1 MHRDLIGARS
11 YELEILEFFGPVA
24 AHAQFLTGPIAM
36 NDVILDLSGIEKHYQ
51 NGDTVVRALDGV
63 SLKIHSGE
71 FVAIMG
77 QSGSGKSTLM
87 NIIGCLDRPTSGS
100 YRVLG
105 KEAANL
111 SADELAALRRET
123 FGFVFQ
129 RYNLL
134 ATATAGEN
142 VEIPSVYAGLPKQK
156 RSQRANRLLQ
166 RLGMADRTDHRP
178 AELSGGQQQR
188 VAIARALVNDPPV
201 ILADEPTGALDS
213 KSGDEVLVLL
223 KELHAEGRTIIL
235 ITHAETVA
243 QHASRIVRIQDGQI
257 LEDSGVVRKE
267 TSSPVDTEL
276 NLKSAVTLAASI
288 HEALVTAWRSLR
300 VNIFRTVL
308 TLLGIII
315 GVAAVVAMLAVG
327 EGSRQ
332 KVLDRISSFGTNL
345 MLIRPG
351 AAGIRN
357 AGDIV
362 TLIPEDAAAIRA
374 LPNIETALPERSG
387 RMTVRFGNRDYQT
400 SVQGTGEDF
409 PKARDWKVADG
420 QFFNA
425 DDMKQ
430 YAPVVVL
437 GRTVAKTLFPD
448 GGEVV
453 GNYVLLKNVPFL
465 VIGVMSEK
473 GASPNGSDQDDVIF
487 TPINTG
493 LVRLFGKSYLSSIT
507 IKVADAGDIVATQER
522 VENLL
527 RERHRT
533 EDFSVRNMASF
544 LQAAM
549 ETQDTFTLLLGTVAA
564 ISLLV
569 GGIGVMNI
577 MLVSVVERTREI
589 GIRMATGA
597 RMRDILL
604 QFNIEAAVVC
614 AAGGLLGI
622 LVGVAAGMILRYS
635 GMSVIFSLTPA
646 VLAFACASATGLIFG
661 YLPARKAARLDPVV
675 ALASE

>member
-1 MHRDLIGARS
+1 MNAT
-11 YELEILEFFGPVA
+11 ILE
-24 AHAQFLTGPIAM
+24 LTDIH
-36 NDVILDLSGIEKHYQ
+36 KHYQ
-51 NGDTVVRALDGV
+51 NGDTTVRALDGV
-63 SLKIHSGE
+63 SLSIKPGE

-100 YRVLG
+100 YRVLS
-105 KEAANL
+105 KEAAYL

-142 VEIPSVYAGLPKQK
+142 VEIPSVYAGLAKHK
-156 RSQRANRLLQ
+156 RTERALKLLD
-166 RLGMADRTDHRP
+166 RLGLGDRTDHRP

-213 KSGDEVLVLL
+213 HSGDEVLALL
-223 KELHAEGRTIIL
+223 KQLHAGGRTIIL
-235 ITHAETVA
+235 ITHAENVA
-243 QHASRIVRIQDGQI
+243 QHADRIVRIQDGRI
-257 LEDSGVVRKE
+257 LEDSGPAHERTAAAAE
-267 TSSPVDTEL
+267 DDRDLSEG
-276 NLKSAVTLAASI
+276 VTLAASMQ
-288 HEALVTAWRSLR
+288 EALVTAWRSLR
-300 VNIFRTVL
+300 VNLFRTVL

-357 AGDIV
+357 TGDIA
-362 TLIPEDAAAIRA
+362 TLVPDDAAAIKA
-374 LPNIETALPERSG
+374 LPNVEAALPERSG
-387 RMTVRFGNRDYQT
+387 RATVRLGNIDYQT

-409 PKARDWKVADG
+409 PTARDWPVAEG
-420 QFFNA
+420 QFFNS
-425 DDMKQ
+425 DDMKH
-430 YAPVVVL
+430 YAAVVVL
-437 GRTVAKTLFPD
+437 GRTVAKTIFPNGD
-448 GGEVV
+448 SPIGK
-453 GNYVLLKNVPFL
+453 YVLLKNVPFL
-465 VIGVMSEK
+465 VTGVMTEK
-473 GASPNGSDQDDVIF
+473 GASPNGTDQDDVIF
-487 TPINTG
+487 VPITTG
-493 LVRLFGKSYLSSIT
+493 LVRLFGKNYLSSIT
-507 IKVADAGDIVATQER
+507 IKVKDAADIDATQQS

-527 RERHRT
+527 RERHKT

-614 AAGGLLGI
+614 AAGGVLGI
-622 LVGVAAGMILRYS
+622 LIGIAAGMILRYS
-635 GMSVIFSLTPA
+635 GMAVIFSVTPA
-646 VLAFACASATGLIFG
+646 LLAFACASATGLIFG
-661 YLPARKAARLDPVV
+661 YLPARKAAQLDPVI

>member
-1 MHRDLIGARS
+1 MNGK
-11 YELEILEFFGPVA
+11 ILELKEI
-24 AHAQFLTGPIAM
+24 H
-36 NDVILDLSGIEKHYQ
+36 KHYQ
-51 NGDTVVRALDGV
+51 NGETTVRALDGV
-63 SLKIHSGE
+63 SLTIHRGE

-77 QSGSGKSTLM
+77 QSGSGKTTLM

-100 YRVLG
+100 YLVLG
-105 KEAANL
+105 KEAAHL
-111 SADELAALRRET
+111 SPDELAALRRET

-156 RSQRANRLLQ
+156 RSQRARGLLQ
-166 RLGMADRTDHRP
+166 RVGLGDRTDHRP

-213 KSGDEVLVLL
+213 KSGEEVLTWL
-223 KELHAEGRTIIL
+223 KQLHAEGRTIIL
-235 ITHAETVA
+235 ITHAENVA
-243 QHASRIVRIQDGQI
+243 RHASRIVRIQDGRI
-257 LEDSGVVRKE
+257 FEDSGFLDNGTAK
-267 TSSPVDTEL
+267 TTEDD
-276 NLKSAVTLAASI
+276 NRDRTDGVTLSASLQ
-288 HEALVTAWRSLR
+288 EALVTAWRSLQ
-300 VNIFRTVL
+300 VNLFRTIL

-332 KVLDRISSFGTNL
+332 KVLDRISAFGTNL

-351 AAGIRN
+351 GAGIRN
-357 AGDIV
+357 AGDII
-362 TLIPEDAAAIRA
+362 TLVPDDAAAIKA
-374 LPNIETALPERSG
+374 LPNVETALPERSG
-387 RMTVRFGNRDYQT
+387 RMTVRYGNIDYQT
-400 SVQGTGEDF
+400 TAQGTGEDF
-409 PKARDWKVADG
+409 PSARDWKVAEG

-425 DDMKQ
+425 DDMKA

-448 GGEVV
+448 GGSPV
-453 GNYVLLKNVPFL
+453 GKYVLLKNVPFL
-465 VIGVMSEK
+465 VIGVMTEK

-487 TPINTG
+487 VPINTG
-493 LVRLFGKSYLSSIT
+493 MIRLFGKNYLSSIT
-507 IKVADAGDIVATQER
+507 IKVIDASDIDATQAQ
-522 VENLL
+522 VETLL
-527 RERHRT
+527 KARHRT
-533 EDFSVRNMASF
+533 EDFSVRNMASI

-614 AAGGLLGI
+614 AAGGVLGI
-622 LVGVAAGMILRYS
+622 LVGIIAGLVLRYS
-635 GMSVIFSLTPA
+635 GMTVIFSLTPA

-661 YLPARKAARLDPVV
+661 YLPARKAARLDPVI

>member
-1 MHRDLIGARS
+1 MKTP
-11 YELEILEFFGPVA
+11 ILELNAV
-24 AHAQFLTGPIAM
+24 H
-36 NDVILDLSGIEKHYQ
+36 KHYT
-51 NGDTVVRALDGV
+51 NGDTTVRALDGV
-63 SLKIHSGE
+63 SLAIHRGE

-87 NIIGCLDRPTSGS
+87 NIIGCLDRLTSGS
-100 YRVLG
+100 YLVFG
-105 KEAANL
+105 KEAGHLA
-111 SADELAALRRET
+111 ADELAALRRET

-142 VEIPSVYAGLPKQK
+142 VEIPSVYAGLSKPK
-156 RSQRANRLLQ
+156 RVQRASRLLQ
-166 RLGMADRTDHRP
+166 RLGLGDRTDHRP

-213 KSGDEVLVLL
+213 KSGEEVLALL

-235 ITHAETVA
+235 ITHAENVA
-243 QHASRIVRIQDGQI
+243 RHASRIVRIQDGQI
-257 LEDSGVVRKE
+257 LEDSGVTEKLTSE
-267 TSSPVDTEL
+267 TIRDANS
-276 NLKSAVTLAASI
+276 NLSGVSLSASLQ
-288 HEALVTAWRSLR
+288 EALVTAWRSLH
-300 VNIFRTVL
+300 VNLFRTIL

-332 KVLDRISSFGTNL
+332 KVMDRISAFGTNL

-357 AGDIV
+357 TGDII
-362 TLIPEDAAAIRA
+362 TLVPEDAAAIKA
-374 LPNIETALPERSG
+374 LPNIEAALPERSS
-387 RMTVRFGNRDYQT
+387 RMTVRYGSIDYQT

-409 PKARDWKVADG
+409 PSARDWKVAEG
-420 QFFNA
+420 QFFHT
-425 DDMKQ
+425 DDLKA

-437 GRTVAKTLFPD
+437 GRTVARTLFPD
-448 GGEVV
+448 GRSPV
-453 GNYVLLKNVPFL
+453 GKYVLLRNVPFL
-465 VIGVMSEK
+465 VIGVMTEK

-487 TPINTG
+487 VPINTG

-507 IKVADAGDIVATQER
+507 VKVADTTDIDATQASIEA
-522 VENLL
+522 LL
-527 RERHRT
+527 KERHRT
-533 EDFSVRNMASF
+533 EDFSVRNMASI

-614 AAGGLLGI
+614 AAGGVLGI
-622 LVGVAAGMILRYS
+622 VVGVVAGMILRYT
-635 GMSVIFSLTPA
+635 GMTVIFSVTPA
-646 VLAFACASATGLIFG
+646 VLAFVCASATGLIFG

>member
-1 MHRDLIGARS
+1 MKAP
-11 YELEILEFFGPVA
+11 ILE
-24 AHAQFLTGPIAM
+24 
-36 NDVILDLSGIEKHYQ
+36 LSDIHKHYT
-51 NGDTVVRALDGV
+51 NGDTTVRALDGV
-63 SLKIHSGE
+63 SLTIHRGE

-100 YRVLG
+100 YQVLG
-105 KEAANL
+105 QEAAHL
-111 SADELAALRRET
+111 APDELAALRRET

-134 ATATAGEN
+134 ATATASEN
-142 VEIPSVYAGLPKQK
+142 VEIPSVYTGLSKQK
-156 RSQRANRLLQ
+156 RAQRAGGLLQ
-166 RLGMADRTDHRP
+166 RLGLGDRIDHRP

-213 KSGDEVLVLL
+213 KSGEEVLALL

-235 ITHAETVA
+235 ITHAENVA
-243 QHASRIVRIQDGQI
+243 RHASRIVSIQDGRI
-257 LEDSGVVRKE
+257 FEDSGV
-267 TSSPVDTEL
+267 TEKL
-276 NLKSAVTLAASI
+276 TNENIRGENRNVSGVSFAASLQ
-288 HEALVTAWRSLR
+288 EALVTAWRSLQ
-300 VNIFRTVL
+300 VNLFRTVL

-332 KVLDRISSFGTNL
+332 KVMDRISAFGTNL

-357 AGDIV
+357 TGDII
-362 TLIPEDAAAIRA
+362 TLVPEDAAAIKT
-374 LPNIETALPERSG
+374 LPNVENALPERSS
-387 RMTVRFGNRDYQT
+387 RMTVRYGNIDYQT

-409 PKARDWKVADG
+409 PSARDWKVAEG
-420 QFFNA
+420 QFFHA
-425 DDMKQ
+425 DDLKT
-430 YAPVVVL
+430 YAPLMVL
-437 GRTVAKTLFPD
+437 GRTVARTLFPD
-448 GGEVV
+448 GRSPV
-453 GNYVLLKNVPFL
+453 GKYVLLRNVPLL
-465 VIGVMSEK
+465 VIGVMTEK
-473 GASPNGSDQDDVIF
+473 GASPNGSDQDDVVF
-487 TPINTG
+487 VPINTG

-507 IKVADAGDIVATQER
+507 VKVADTTDIDATQASIEA
-522 VENLL
+522 LL
-527 RERHRT
+527 KARHRK
-533 EDFSVRNMASF
+533 EDFSVRNMASI
-544 LQAAM
+544 LQAAI
-549 ETQDTFTLLLGTVAA
+549 ETQDTFTILLGTVAA

-614 AAGGLLGI
+614 AAGGVLGI
-622 LVGVAAGMILRYS
+622 VVGVIAGMVLRYT
-635 GMSVIFSLTPA
+635 GMTVIFSVTPA
-646 VLAFACASATGLIFG
+646 VLAFVCASATGLIFG
-661 YLPARKAARLDPVV
+661 YLPARKAAQLDPVI

>member
-1 MHRDLIGARS
+1 MNAT
-11 YELEILEFFGPVA
+11 ILE
-24 AHAQFLTGPIAM
+24 LTDIQ
-36 NDVILDLSGIEKHYQ
+36 KHYT
-51 NGDTVVRALDGV
+51 NGDTTVRALDGV
-63 SLKIHSGE
+63 SLAIRRGE

-111 SADELAALRRET
+111 SPDELAALRRET

-142 VEIPSVYAGLPKQK
+142 VEIPSVYAGLAKHK
-156 RSQRANRLLQ
+156 RAERSTNLLQ
-166 RLGMADRTDHRP
+166 RLGLGDRTDHRP
-178 AELSGGQQQR
+178 NELSGGQQQR

-213 KSGDEVLVLL
+213 HSGDEVLALL
-223 KELHAEGRTIIL
+223 KQLHAEGRTIIL
-235 ITHAETVA
+235 ITHAENVA
-243 QHASRIVRIQDGQI
+243 QHAGRIVHIQDGRI
-257 LEDSGVVRKE
+257 LDDNGVIQETEAITEDDARDLSKGV
-267 TSSPVDTEL
+267 S
-276 NLKSAVTLAASI
+276 LAASMQ
-288 HEALVTAWRSLR
+288 EALVTAWRSLR
-300 VNIFRTVL
+300 VNIFRTML

-351 AAGIRN
+351 AAGIRST
-357 AGDIV
+357 GDIA
-362 TLIPEDAAAIRA
+362 TLVPDDAAAIKA
-374 LPNIETALPERSG
+374 LPNIAAALPERTG
-387 RMTVRFGNRDYQT
+387 RATVRFGNIDYQT

-409 PKARDWKVADG
+409 PSARDWPVAEG
-420 QFFNA
+420 QFFNT
-425 DDMKQ
+425 DDMKH
-430 YAPVVVL
+430 YSAVVVL
-437 GRTVAKTLFPD
+437 GRTVAKTLFSD
-448 GGEVV
+448 GASPIGK
-453 GNYVLLKNVPFL
+453 YVLLRNVPFL
-465 VIGVMSEK
+465 VTGVMTEK

-487 TPINTG
+487 VPITTG
-493 LVRLFGKSYLSSIT
+493 LVRLFGKNYLSSIT
-507 IKVADAGDIVATQER
+507 IKVSDAADIEATQTN
-522 VENLL
+522 VETLL
-527 RERHRT
+527 RERHKT

-614 AAGGLLGI
+614 AAGGVLGI
-622 LVGVAAGMILRYS
+622 LVGILAGFVLRYS
-635 GMSVIFSLTPA
+635 GMTVIFSLTPA
-646 VLAFACASATGLIFG
+646 VLAFTCASATGLIFG
-661 YLPARKAARLDPVV
+661 YLPARKAAQLDPVI

>member
-1 MHRDLIGARS
+1 MTTNEI
-11 YELEILEFFGPVA
+11 ILE
-24 AHAQFLTGPIAM
+24 LR
-36 NDVILDLSGIEKHYQ
+36 DVHKDYAT
-51 NGDTVVRALDGV
+51 GDTVVRALDGV
-63 SLKIHSGE
+63 SLTIRRGE

-77 QSGSGKSTLM
+77 QSGSGKSTMM

-100 YRVLG
+100 YTVLG
-105 KEAANL
+105 EEASNF
-111 SADELAALRRET
+111 SPDELAALRRET

-142 VEIPSVYAGLPKQK
+142 VEIPSVYAGLPKHK
-156 RSQRANRLLQ
+156 RSAHARGLLE
-166 RLGMADRTDHRP
+166 RLGLGDRTDHRP

-213 KSGDEVLVLL
+213 KSGEEVLALL
-223 KELHAEGRTIIL
+223 KKLHAEGRTIIL
-235 ITHAETVA
+235 ITHAENVA
-243 QHASRIVRIQDGQI
+243 RHASRIVQIQDGKI
-257 LEDSGVVRKE
+257 LS
-267 TSSPVDTEL
+267 DTGAPDAAAA
-276 NLKSAVTLAASI
+276 SLAAERRDYSGGAPLFASLN
-288 HEALVTAWRSLR
+288 EALVTAWRSLQ
-300 VNIFRTVL
+300 VNLFRTVL

-345 MLIRPG
+345 ILIRPG
-351 AAGIRN
+351 AAGIRT

-362 TLIPEDAAAIRA
+362 TLVPEDAAAIKRI
-374 LPNIETALPERSG
+374 PNVETALPERSG
-387 RMTVRFGNRDYQT
+387 RITARYGNIDYQST
-400 SVQGTGEDF
+400 VQGTGEDF
-409 PKARDWKVADG
+409 PSARDWPVAEG
-420 QFFNA
+420 QFFNT
-425 DDMKQ
+425 DDLKQ

-437 GRTVAKTLFPD
+437 GKTVAKTLFPD
-448 GGEVV
+448 GRSPV
-453 GNYVLLKNVPFL
+453 GKYVLVKNVPFL
-465 VIGVMSEK
+465 VIGVMTEK
-473 GASPNGSDQDDVIF
+473 GAAPNGNDQDDVLF
-487 TPINTG
+487 TPITTG
-493 LVRLFGKSYLSSIT
+493 LVRLFGKSYLGSIT
-507 IKVADAGDIVATQER
+507 IKVEDAGEIDATQDQ
-522 VENLL
+522 VETLL
-527 RERHRT
+527 KSRHRT
-533 EDFSVRNMASF
+533 EDFSVRNMASI

-549 ETQDTFTLLLGTVAA
+549 ETQNTFTLLLGTVAA

-614 AAGGLLGI
+614 AAGGVLGILLGI
-622 LVGVAAGMILRYS
+622 GAGFALRYS
-635 GMSVIFSLTPA
+635 GMTVIFSPTPA
-646 VLAFACASATGLIFG
+646 LLAFACASATGLIFG

>member
-1 MHRDLIGARS
+1 
-11 YELEILEFFGPVA
+11 
-24 AHAQFLTGPIAM
+24 M
-36 NDVILDLSGIEKHYQ
+36 NDVILDLTAIEKHYQ

-111 SADELAALRRET
+111 SPDELAALRRET

-156 RSQRANRLLQ
+156 RSIRAKGLLQ
-166 RLGMADRTDHRP
+166 RLGLGDRTDHRP

-213 KSGDEVLVLL
+213 KSGDEVLSLL
-223 KELHAEGRTIIL
+223 KDLHAEGRTIIL
-235 ITHAETVA
+235 ITHAENVA
-243 QHASRIVRIQDGQI
+243 QHASRIVRIQDGRI
-257 LEDSGVVRKE
+257 LDDSGVVKK
-267 TSSPVDTEL
+267 TSSMPVDAEP
-276 NLKSAVTLAASI
+276 NLKSAVTLAASMQ
-288 HEALVTAWRSLR
+288 EALVTAWRSLR
-300 VNIFRTVL
+300 VNLFRTVL

-362 TLIPEDAAAIRA
+362 TLIPEDAAAIKA

-409 PKARDWKVADG
+409 PQARDWKVAEG

-425 DDMKQ
+425 DDRKQ

-437 GRTVAKTLFPD
+437 GRTVAQTLFPD
-448 GGEVV
+448 GGEAV

-465 VIGVMSEK
+465 VIGVMTEK

-487 TPINTG
+487 TPISTG

-507 IKVADAGDIVATQER
+507 VKVSDTADIAATQER

-544 LQAAM
+544 LQAAI

-614 AAGGLLGI
+614 AAGGLFGI

-635 GMSVIFSLTPA
+635 GMSVIFSITPA
-646 VLAFACASATGLIFG
+646 LLAFACASATGLIFG

>member
-1 MHRDLIGARS
+1 MNAT
-11 YELEILEFFGPVA
+11 ILE
-24 AHAQFLTGPIAM
+24 LTDIQ
-36 NDVILDLSGIEKHYQ
+36 KHYK
-51 NGDTVVRALDGV
+51 NGDTTVRALDGIT
-63 SLKIHSGE
+63 LKIERGE

-105 KEAANL
+105 REAANL
-111 SADELAALRRET
+111 SPDELAALRRET

-129 RYNLL
+129 KYNLL

-142 VEIPSVYAGLPKQK
+142 VEIPSVYAGLAKHK
-156 RSQRANRLLQ
+156 RAERAVSLLE
-166 RLGMADRTDHRP
+166 RLGLGDRTDHRP
-178 AELSGGQQQR
+178 SELSGGQQQR

-213 KSGDEVLVLL
+213 RSGDEVLALL
-223 KELHAEGRTIIL
+223 KQLHAEGRTIIL
-235 ITHAETVA
+235 ITHAENVA
-243 QHASRIVRIQDGQI
+243 QNASRIVRIQDGRI
-257 LEDSGVVRKE
+257 LEDTGTVRDETGAAFDEDRALANGVG
-267 TSSPVDTEL
+267 
-276 NLKSAVTLAASI
+276 LAASVQ
-288 HEALVTAWRSLR
+288 EALVTAWRSLR

-332 KVLDRISSFGTNL
+332 KVMDRISSFGTNL

-357 AGDIV
+357 AGDIA
-362 TLIPEDAAAIRA
+362 TLVPDDAAAIKT
-374 LPNIETALPERSG
+374 LPNIEAALPERSS
-387 RMTVRFGNRDYQT
+387 RATVRFGSIDYQT

-409 PKARDWKVADG
+409 PKARDWPVAEG

-425 DDMKQ
+425 DDMKH
-430 YAPVVVL
+430 YAAVVVL
-437 GRTVAKTLFPD
+437 GKTVSKTLFPNGD
-448 GGEVV
+448 SPV
-453 GNYVLLKNVPFL
+453 GKYVLLRNVPFH
-465 VIGVMSEK
+465 VIGVMTEK

-487 TPINTG
+487 VPINTG
-493 LVRLFGKSYLSSIT
+493 LVRLFGRNYLSSIT
-507 IKVADAGDIVATQER
+507 IKVKDAADIEATQQS
-522 VENLL
+522 VEALL
-527 RERHRT
+527 RSRHKT
-533 EDFSVRNMASF
+533 EDFSVRNMASY

-614 AAGGLLGI
+614 AAGGMLGI
-622 LVGVAAGMILRYS
+622 LVGVGAGLVLRYT
-635 GMSVIFSLTPA
+635 GMSVIFSVTPA
-646 VLAFACASATGLIFG
+646 VLAFVCASATGLIFG
-661 YLPARKAARLDPVV
+661 YLPARKAAQLDPVI

>member
-1 MHRDLIGARS
+1 MNAA
-11 YELEILEFFGPVA
+11 ILE
-24 AHAQFLTGPIAM
+24 LTDIQ
-36 NDVILDLSGIEKHYQ
+36 KHYK
-51 NGDTVVRALDGV
+51 NGDTTVRALDGV
-63 SLKIHSGE
+63 TLAIKRGE

-105 KEAANL
+105 KEAGNL
-111 SADELAALRRET
+111 SPDELAALRRET

-129 RYNLL
+129 KYNLL

-142 VEIPSVYAGLPKQK
+142 VEIPSVYAGLAK
-156 RSQRANRLLQ
+156 RKRAARAASLLG
-166 RLGMADRTDHRP
+166 RLGLGDRTDHRP
-178 AELSGGQQQR
+178 SELSGGQQQR

-213 KSGDEVLVLL
+213 RSGDEVLALL
-223 KELHAEGRTIIL
+223 KQLHAEGRTIIL
-235 ITHAETVA
+235 ITHAENVA
-243 QHASRIVRIQDGQI
+243 QHASRIVRIQDGRI
-257 LEDSGVVRKE
+257 LEDTGVDRHE
-267 TSSPVDTEL
+267 TGGSMAHENYDLSRGVGLT
-276 NLKSAVTLAASI
+276 AGVQ
-288 HEALVTAWRSLR
+288 EALVTAWRSLR

-315 GVAAVVAMLAVG
+315 GVGAVVAMLAVG

-332 KVLDRISSFGTNL
+332 KVLDRITSFGTNL

-351 AAGIRN
+351 AAGIRS
-357 AGDIV
+357 AGDIA
-362 TLIPEDAAAIRA
+362 TLVPEDAAAIKA
-374 LPNIETALPERSG
+374 LPNIEAALPERNG
-387 RMTVRFGNRDYQT
+387 RMTVRFGSVDYQT

-409 PKARDWKVADG
+409 PRARDWPVAEG

-425 DDMKQ
+425 DDMKH
-430 YAPVVVL
+430 YAAIVVL
-437 GRTVAKTLFPD
+437 GKTVAQTLFPD
-448 GGEVV
+448 GDNPV
-453 GNYVLLKNVPFL
+453 GKYILMRNVPFL
-465 VIGVMSEK
+465 VVGVMTEK

-487 TPINTG
+487 VPINTG
-493 LVRLFGKSYLSSIT
+493 LVRLFGKNYLSSIT
-507 IKVADAGDIVATQER
+507 IKVKDAADIEATQQS
-522 VENLL
+522 VEALL
-527 RERHRT
+527 RARHKT
-533 EDFSVRNMASF
+533 EDFRVRNMASF

-614 AAGGLLGI
+614 AAGGILGI
-622 LVGVAAGMILRYS
+622 LAGVGAGLALRYT
-635 GMSVIFSLTPA
+635 GMSVIFSVTPA
-646 VLAFACASATGLIFG
+646 VLAFVCASATGLIFG
-661 YLPARKAARLDPVV
+661 YLPARKAAQLDPVI

>member
-1 MHRDLIGARS
+1 MN
-11 YELEILEFFGPVA
+11 EKILE
-24 AHAQFLTGPIAM
+24 LTDIH
-36 NDVILDLSGIEKHYQ
+36 KHYQ
-51 NGDTVVRALDGV
+51 NGDTTVRALDGV
-63 SLKIHSGE
+63 SLTVHRGE

-105 KEAANL
+105 KEASQL
-111 SADELAALRRET
+111 SPDQLAALRRET

-142 VEIPSVYAGLPKQK
+142 VEIPSVYAGLPKHK
-156 RSQRANRLLQ
+156 RAQRAGGLLQ
-166 RLGMADRTDHRP
+166 RLGLGDRTDHRP

-188 VAIARALVNDPPV
+188 VAVARALVNDPPV

-213 KSGDEVLVLL
+213 KSGEEVLALL
-223 KELHAEGRTIIL
+223 KQLHAEGRTIIL
-235 ITHAETVA
+235 ITHAENVA
-243 QHASRIVRIQDGQI
+243 RHASRIVQIQDGRI
-257 LEDSGVVRKE
+257 TEDSGVPDQGTV
-267 TSSPVDTEL
+267 TSEYENRDYTSGV
-276 NLKSAVTLAASI
+276 SFAVSLQ
-288 HEALVTAWRSLR
+288 EALVTAWRSLR
-300 VNIFRTVL
+300 VNLFRTVL

-332 KVLDRISSFGTNL
+332 KVMDRISAFGTNL
-345 MLIRPG
+345 MLVRPG
-351 AAGIRN
+351 GAGIRN
-357 AGDIV
+357 AGDIA
-362 TLIPEDAAAIRA
+362 TLVPEDAAAIKA
-374 LPNIETALPERSG
+374 LSNIETALPERSG
-387 RMTVRFGNRDYQT
+387 RMTVRYGNMDYQT

-409 PKARDWKVADG
+409 PSARDWKVAEG

-425 DDMKQ
+425 DDMKL

-437 GRTVAKTLFPD
+437 GRTVAQTLFPD
-448 GGEVV
+448 GGSPV
-453 GNYVLLKNVPFL
+453 GKYVLLRNVPFL
-465 VIGVMSEK
+465 VIGVMTEK

-487 TPINTG
+487 VPINTG
-493 LVRLFGKSYLSSIT
+493 LIRLFGKTYLSSIT
-507 IKVADAGDIVATQER
+507 IKVADASDIVATQER
-522 VENLL
+522 VETLL
-527 RERHRT
+527 KTRHRA
-533 EDFSVRNMASF
+533 EDFSVRNMASI

-614 AAGGLLGI
+614 AAGGVLGI
-622 LVGVAAGMILRYS
+622 VVGVISGLVLRYS
-635 GMSVIFSLTPA
+635 GMTVIFSVTPA
-646 VLAFACASATGLIFG
+646 VLAFVCASATGLIFG
-661 YLPARKAARLDPVV
+661 YLPARKAAQLDPVV

>member
-1 MHRDLIGARS
+1 MNAT
-11 YELEILEFFGPVA
+11 ILE
-24 AHAQFLTGPIAM
+24 LTDIR
-36 NDVILDLSGIEKHYQ
+36 KHYT
-51 NGDTVVRALDGV
+51 NGDTTVRALDGV
-63 SLKIHSGE
+63 SLRVKRGE

-100 YRVLG
+100 YKVLG
-105 KEAANL
+105 REAANL
-111 SADELAALRRET
+111 SPDELASLRRET
-123 FGFVFQ
+123 FGFIFQ

-134 ATATAGEN
+134 ATATAEEN
-142 VEIPSVYAGLPKQK
+142 VAIPSVYAGLPKHT
-156 RSQRANRLLQ
+156 RTIHANELLQ
-166 RLGMADRTDHRP
+166 QFGLGDRTDHRP
-178 AELSGGQQQR
+178 SELSGGQQQR

-213 KSGDEVLVLL
+213 KSGDEVLALL
-223 KELHAEGRTIIL
+223 KKLHAEGRTIIL
-235 ITHAETVA
+235 ITHAENVA
-243 QHASRIVRIQDGQI
+243 QHAGRIVRIQDGRI
-257 LEDSGVVRKE
+257 IEDTGMVNDDE
-267 TSSPVDTEL
+267 PVE
-276 NLKSAVTLAASI
+276 NLAADSRSFESAVSLMASME
-288 HEALVTAWRSLR
+288 EALVTAWRSLR
-300 VNIFRTVL
+300 VNIFRTIL

-315 GVAAVVAMLAVG
+315 GVSAVVAMLAVG

-357 AGDIV
+357 TGDIA
-362 TLIPEDAAAIRA
+362 TLVPDDAAALKG
-374 LPNIETALPERSG
+374 LPNIAAALAERSG
-387 RMTVRFGNRDYQT
+387 RATVRLGNIDYQT

-409 PKARDWKVADG
+409 PSARDWPVAEG
-420 QFFNA
+420 QFFNT
-425 DDMKQ
+425 DDMKH
-430 YAPVVVL
+430 YAAVVVL
-437 GRTVAKTLFPD
+437 GRTVTKTLFPD
-448 GGEVV
+448 GTNPV
-453 GNYVLLKNVPFL
+453 GKYVLLKNVPFL
-465 VIGVMSEK
+465 VIGVMTEK

-487 TPINTG
+487 VPITTG
-493 LVRLFGKSYLSSIT
+493 LVRLFGKNYLSSIT
-507 IKVADAGDIVATQER
+507 LKVTDAADIEPTQTN
-522 VENLL
+522 VETLL
-527 RERHRT
+527 KERHKT

-614 AAGGLLGI
+614 AAGGILGI
-622 LVGVAAGMILRYS
+622 LIGIAAGLVLRYS
-635 GMSVIFSLTPA
+635 GMAVIFSVAPA

-661 YLPARKAARLDPVV
+661 YLPARKAAQLDPVI

>member
-1 MHRDLIGARS
+1 ML
-11 YELEILEFFGPVA
+11 
-24 AHAQFLTGPIAM
+24 
-36 NDVILDLSGIEKHYQ
+36 LDLQDIHKHYV
-51 NGDTVVRALDGV
+51 NGDTTVRALDGV
-63 SLKIHSGE
+63 SLQIKRGE

-105 KEAANL
+105 KEAAYL

-123 FGFVFQ
+123 FGFIFQ

-134 ATATAGEN
+134 ATASASEN
-142 VEIPSVYAGLPKQK
+142 VEIPSVYAGLAKHE
-156 RSQRANRLLQ
+156 RAVRAATLLG
-166 RLGMADRTDHRP
+166 RLGLSERTDHKP

-188 VAIARALVNDPPV
+188 VAIARALMNDPPV

-213 KSGDEVLVLL
+213 RSGEEVLELL
-223 KELHAEGRTIIL
+223 TRLHAEGRTIIL
-235 ITHAETVA
+235 ITHAENVA
-243 QHASRIVRIQDGQI
+243 QCASRIVRIQDGRI
-257 LEDSGVVRKE
+257 VEDTGASTKTAAVENRAFEPSRGVSV
-267 TSSPVDTEL
+267 
-276 NLKSAVTLAASI
+276 AASLQ
-288 HEALVTAWRSLR
+288 EALITAGRSLR
-300 VNIFRTVL
+300 VNLFRTVL

-345 MLIRPG
+345 MIVRPG

-357 AGDIV
+357 TGDIA
-362 TLIPEDAAAIRA
+362 TLVPEDAAAIAA
-374 LPNIETALPERSG
+374 LPNIEAALPERSG
-387 RMTVRFGNRDYQT
+387 RATVRFGSIDYQT
-400 SVQGTGEDF
+400 SIQGTGADF
-409 PKARDWKVADG
+409 PKARDWPVAQG
-420 QFFNA
+420 QFFSR
-425 DDMKQ
+425 DDIKE
-430 YAPVVVL
+430 YAAVVVL
-437 GRTVAKTLFPD
+437 GRTVANTLFAD
-448 GGEVV
+448 GRDPV
-453 GNYVLLKNVPFL
+453 GQYVLLRNVPFL
-465 VIGVMSEK
+465 VIGVMNEK
-473 GASPNGSDQDDVIF
+473 GASPGGNDQDDVIF
-487 TPINTG
+487 MPINTA
-493 LVRLFGKSYLSSIT
+493 LVRFFGKSYLSTIT
-507 IKVADAGDIVATQER
+507 VKVKEASDLQATQESI
-522 VENLL
+522 EALL
-527 RERHRT
+527 RARHKT

-544 LQAAM
+544 LQAAV
-549 ETQDTFTLLLGTVAA
+549 ETQETFTLLLGTVAA

-614 AAGGLLGI
+614 AAGGVLGI
-622 LVGVAAGMILRYS
+622 LVGLAAGMVLRYS
-635 GMSVIFSLTPA
+635 GMAVVFSLAPA
-646 VLAFACASATGLIFG
+646 LLAFACASATGLIFG

>member
-1 MHRDLIGARS
+1 MSGT
-11 YELEILEFFGPVA
+11 ILE
-24 AHAQFLTGPIAM
+24 LT
-36 NDVILDLSGIEKHYQ
+36 DVHKHYQ
-51 NGDTVVRALDGV
+51 NGDSTVRALDGV
-63 SLKIHSGE
+63 SLSIERGE

-105 KEAANL
+105 KEAAHL
-111 SADELAALRRET
+111 SPDELAALRRET

-142 VEIPSVYAGLPKQK
+142 VQIPSVYAGLAKHK
-156 RSQRANRLLQ
+156 RTERAVKLLE
-166 RLGMADRTDHRP
+166 RLGLGDRTDHRP

-213 KSGDEVLVLL
+213 HSGDEVLALL
-223 KELHAEGRTIIL
+223 KQLHAEGRTIIL
-235 ITHAETVA
+235 ITHAENVA
-243 QHASRIVRIQDGQI
+243 QHAGRIVRIQDGRI
-257 LEDSGVVRKE
+257 LEDSGPTKE
-267 TSSPVDTEL
+267 HARTTAAEDR
-276 NLKSAVTLAASI
+276 NLRQGVSLAASVQ
-288 HEALVTAWRSLR
+288 EALVTAWRSLR
-300 VNIFRTVL
+300 VNLFRTVL

-351 AAGIRN
+351 AVGIRN
-357 AGDIV
+357 TGDIA
-362 TLIPEDAAAIRA
+362 TLVPDDAAAIKA
-374 LPNIETALPERSG
+374 LPNVEAALPERSG
-387 RMTVRFGNRDYQT
+387 RATVRLGNIDYQT

-409 PKARDWKVADG
+409 PSARDWPVAEG
-420 QFFNA
+420 QFFNS
-425 DDMKQ
+425 DDMKH
-430 YAPVVVL
+430 YAAVVVL
-437 GRTVAKTLFPD
+437 GRTVAKTMFPNGD
-448 GGEVV
+448 NPV
-453 GNYVLLKNVPFL
+453 GKYVLLKNVPF
-465 VIGVMSEK
+465 VVTGVMTEK

-487 TPINTG
+487 VPISTG
-493 LVRLFGKSYLSSIT
+493 LVRLFGKNYLSSIT
-507 IKVADAGDIVATQER
+507 LKVKDAADIEATQQS

-527 RERHRT
+527 RERHKT

-614 AAGGLLGI
+614 AAGGILGI
-622 LVGVAAGMILRYS
+622 LIGIAAGMILRYS
-635 GMSVIFSLTPA
+635 GMAVIFSVTPA

-661 YLPARKAARLDPVV
+661 YLPARKAAQLDPVI

>member
-1 MHRDLIGARS
+1 
-11 YELEILEFFGPVA
+11 
-24 AHAQFLTGPIAM
+24 
-36 NDVILDLSGIEKHYQ
+36 
-51 NGDTVVRALDGV
+51 
-63 SLKIHSGE
+63 
-71 FVAIMG
+71 
-77 QSGSGKSTLM
+77 
-87 NIIGCLDRPTSGS
+87 
-100 YRVLG
+100 LG

-111 SADELAALRRET
+111 SPDELAALRRET

-142 VEIPSVYAGLPKQK
+142 VEIPSVYAGLAKHK
-156 RSQRANRLLQ
+156 RTERAVKLLE
-166 RLGMADRTDHRP
+166 RLGLGDRTDHRP

-213 KSGDEVLVLL
+213 HSGDEVLALL
-223 KELHAEGRTIIL
+223 KQLHAEGRTIIL
-235 ITHAETVA
+235 ITHAENVA
-243 QHASRIVRIQDGQI
+243 QHAGRIVRIQDGRI
-257 LEDSGVVRKE
+257 LEDSGRMNE
-267 TSSPVDTEL
+267 QAGTTAVDDRDL
-276 NLKSAVTLAASI
+276 RQGVSLAASMQ
-288 HEALVTAWRSLR
+288 EALVTAWRSLR
-300 VNIFRTVL
+300 VNLFRTVL

-357 AGDIV
+357 TGDIA
-362 TLIPEDAAAIRA
+362 TLVPDDAAAIKA
-374 LPNIETALPERSG
+374 LPNIEAALPERSG
-387 RMTVRFGNRDYQT
+387 RATVRLGNIDYQT

-409 PKARDWKVADG
+409 PSARDWPVGEG
-420 QFFNA
+420 QFFNT
-425 DDMKQ
+425 DDAKH
-430 YAPVVVL
+430 YAAVVVL
-437 GRTVAKTLFPD
+437 GRTVAKTMFPNGD
-448 GGEVV
+448 SPV
-453 GNYVLLKNVPFL
+453 GKYVLLKNVPFL
-465 VIGVMSEK
+465 VTGVMTEK
-473 GASPNGSDQDDVIF
+473 GASPNGTDQDDVIF
-487 TPINTG
+487 VPITTG
-493 LVRLFGKSYLSSIT
+493 LVRLFGKNYLSSIT
-507 IKVADAGDIVATQER
+507 IKVKNAADIEGTQQS

-527 RERHRT
+527 RERHKT

-614 AAGGLLGI
+614 AAGGILGI
-622 LVGVAAGMILRYS
+622 LIGIAAGMILRYS
-635 GMSVIFSLTPA
+635 GMAVIFSITPA

-661 YLPARKAARLDPVV
+661 YLPARKAAQLDPVV

>member
-1 MHRDLIGARS
+1 MTATKTSMHETGEI
-11 YELEILEFFGPVA
+11 ILE
-24 AHAQFLTGPIAM
+24 LI
-36 NDVILDLSGIEKHYQ
+36 DVHKHYAT
-51 NGDTVVRALDGV
+51 GGEVVRALDGV
-63 SLKIHSGE
+63 SLNVGRGE

-87 NIIGCLDRPTSGS
+87 NILGCLDRPTSGS

-105 KEAANL
+105 REAAHL
-111 SADELAALRRET
+111 APDELAALRSET

-142 VEIPSVYAGLPKQK
+142 VEIPSVYAGLAKYK
-156 RSQRANRLLQ
+156 RAAHARALLE
-166 RLGMADRTDHRP
+166 RLGLGDRAGHRP

-213 KSGDEVLVLL
+213 KSGAEVLALL
-223 KELHAEGRTIIL
+223 EELNAEGRTVIL
-235 ITHAETVA
+235 ITHAENVA
-243 QHASRIVRIQDGQI
+243 AHAGRIVHIEDGRIVS
-257 LEDSGVVRKE
+257 DSG
-267 TSSPVDTEL
+267 
-276 NLKSAVTLAASI
+276 AARRAAPERTPEPNDYAGGARLGASLE
-288 HEALVTAWRSLR
+288 EALVTAWRSLQ
-300 VNIFRTVL
+300 VNLFRTML

-362 TLIPEDAAAIRA
+362 TLVPDDAAAIKA
-374 LPNIETALPERSG
+374 LPNIETALAERSS
-387 RMTVRFGNRDYQT
+387 RITVRYGSIDYQT
-400 SVQGTGEDF
+400 MAQGTGEDF
-409 PKARDWKVADG
+409 PAAREWKVAEG
-420 QFFNA
+420 QFFDA
-425 DDMKQ
+425 EDMKH

-437 GRTVAKTLFPD
+437 GRTVAKTLFP
-448 GGEVV
+448 GGGPV
-453 GNYVLLKNVPFL
+453 GKYVLIKNVPFL
-465 VIGVMSEK
+465 VIGVMAEK

-487 TPINTG
+487 VPINTG
-493 LVRLFGKSYLSSIT
+493 LIRLFGKNYLGSIT
-507 IKVADAGDIVATQER
+507 VKVADATDIDATQER
-522 VENLL
+522 VETLL
-527 RERHRT
+527 KARHRT
-533 EDFSVRNMASF
+533 EDFSVRNMASI

-597 RMRDILL
+597 RMLDILL

-614 AAGGLLGI
+614 AAGGVLGI
-622 LVGVAAGMILRYS
+622 LLGVGAGFALRAS
-635 GMSVIFSLTPA
+635 GMAVIFSVTPA
-646 VLAFACASATGLIFG
+646 VLAFACAFATGIVFG

>member
-1 MHRDLIGARS
+1 MNRT
-11 YELEILEFFGPVA
+11 ILE
-24 AHAQFLTGPIAM
+24 LTDIH
-36 NDVILDLSGIEKHYQ
+36 KHYQ
-51 NGDTVVRALDGV
+51 NGDTTVRALDGV
-63 SLKIHSGE
+63 SLTIRRGE
-71 FVAIMG
+71 FIAIMG

-129 RYNLL
+129 KYNLL
-134 ATATAGEN
+134 ATATASEN
-142 VEIPSVYAGLPKQK
+142 VEIPSVYAGLAKHK
-156 RSQRANRLLQ
+156 RAQRALNLLG
-166 RLGMADRTDHRP
+166 RLGLQDRADHRP
-178 AELSGGQQQR
+178 SELSGGQQQR

-213 KSGDEVLVLL
+213 HSGDEVLALL
-223 KELHAEGRTIIL
+223 KQLHADGRTIVL
-235 ITHAETVA
+235 ITHAENVA
-243 QHASRIVRIQDGQI
+243 RHASRIVRIQDGRI
-257 LEDSGVVRKE
+257 LEDSGVTR
-267 TSSPVDTEL
+267 SAEL
-276 NLKSAVTLAASI
+276 DVIEHDDYDLSRGVTLAASMQ
-288 HEALVTAWRSLR
+288 EALITAWRSLR
-300 VNIFRTVL
+300 VNLFRTVL

-345 MLIRPG
+345 MLVRPG

-357 AGDIV
+357 AGDIA
-362 TLIPEDAAAIRA
+362 TLVPEDAVALAA
-374 LPNIETALPERSG
+374 LPNIEAALPERNG
-387 RMTVRFGNRDYQT
+387 RMTVRFGNIDYQT
-400 SVQGTGEDF
+400 SVQGTGQDF
-409 PKARDWKVADG
+409 PKARDWPIAEG

-430 YAPVVVL
+430 YAAVVVL
-437 GRTVAKTLFPD
+437 GRTVAKTLFTD
-448 GGEVV
+448 GRDPV
-453 GNYVLLKNVPFL
+453 GKYVLMRNVPFL
-465 VIGVMSEK
+465 VIGVMTEK

-487 TPINTG
+487 VPINTG
-493 LVRLFGKSYLSSIT
+493 LVRLFGRSYLSSIT
-507 IKVADAGDIVATQER
+507 IKVKDAADIEATQNA
-522 VENLL
+522 VESLL
-527 RERHRT
+527 RARHKT

-614 AAGGLLGI
+614 AAGGMLGI
-622 LVGVAAGMILRYS
+622 LVGVAAGLVLRYT
-635 GMSVIFSLTPA
+635 GMSVVFSVTPA

-661 YLPARKAARLDPVV
+661 YLPARKAAQLDPVI

>member
-1 MHRDLIGARS
+1 MNAT
-11 YELEILEFFGPVA
+11 ILE
-24 AHAQFLTGPIAM
+24 LT
-36 NDVILDLSGIEKHYQ
+36 DIEKHYR

-63 SLKIHSGE
+63 SLKIRRGE

-87 NIIGCLDRPTSGS
+87 NILGCLDRPTAGS
-100 YRVLG
+100 YKVLG
-105 KEAANL
+105 REAANL
-111 SADELAALRRET
+111 EPDELASLRRET

-129 RYNLL
+129 KYNLL
-134 ATATAGEN
+134 ATASAGEN
-142 VEIPSVYAGLPKQK
+142 VEIPSVYAGLPKHK
-156 RSQRANRLLQ
+156 RAERAASLLA
-166 RLGMADRTDHRP
+166 RLGLGDRTAHRP
-178 AELSGGQQQR
+178 SELSGGQQQR

-213 KSGDEVLVLL
+213 HSGDEVLALL
-223 KELHAEGRTIIL
+223 KQLHGEGRTIIL
-235 ITHAETVA
+235 ITHAENVA
-243 QHASRIVRIQDGQI
+243 QHAGRIVRIQDGKI
-257 LEDSGVVRKE
+257 LEDTGSLGNDEAPESLAANNRSFE
-267 TSSPVDTEL
+267 
-276 NLKSAVTLAASI
+276 SAVGLMASVQ
-288 HEALVTAWRSLR
+288 EALVTARRSLR
-300 VNIFRTVL
+300 VNIFRTML

-357 AGDIV
+357 AGDIA
-362 TLIPEDAAAIRA
+362 TLVPDDAAAIKR
-374 LPNIETALPERSG
+374 LPNIETALAERSS
-387 RMTVRFGNRDYQT
+387 RLTVRYGNLDYQT
-400 SVQGTGEDF
+400 SAQGTGEDF
-409 PKARDWKVADG
+409 PSARDWPVAEG

-430 YAPVVVL
+430 YAAVVVL
-437 GRTVAKTLFPD
+437 GRTVARTLFPD
-448 GGEVV
+448 GASPV
-453 GNYVLLKNVPFL
+453 GKYILMRSVPFV
-465 VIGVMSEK
+465 VIGVMTEK
-473 GASPNGSDQDDVIF
+473 GASPNGSDQDDVVF
-487 TPINTG
+487 VPISTG
-493 LVRLFGKSYLSSIT
+493 LVRLFGKNYLSSIT
-507 IKVADAGDIVATQER
+507 IKVKDAVDIEATQAS
-522 VENLL
+522 VETLL
-527 RERHRT
+527 KARHNA

-614 AAGGLLGI
+614 AAGGMLGI
-622 LVGVAAGMILRYS
+622 LVGLGAGLILRYT

-661 YLPARKAARLDPVV
+661 YLPARKAARLDPVI

>member
-1 MHRDLIGARS
+1 VNEI
-11 YELEILEFFGPVA
+11 ILELKDI
-24 AHAQFLTGPIAM
+24 H
-36 NDVILDLSGIEKHYQ
+36 KHYR
-51 NGDTVVRALDGV
+51 NGDASVRALDGV
-63 SLKIHSGE
+63 TLSIARGE

-87 NIIGCLDRPTSGS
+87 NIIGCLDRPTAGN

-105 KEAANL
+105 KEAAHL
-111 SADELAALRRET
+111 LPDELATLRRET

-142 VEIPSVYAGLPKQK
+142 VEIPSVYAGLPKHK
-156 RSQRANRLLQ
+156 RAAHARGLLQ
-166 RLGMADRTDHRP
+166 RLGLGDRADHRP
-178 AELSGGQQQR
+178 GELSGGQQQR
-188 VAIARALVNDPPV
+188 VAVARALVNDPPV

-213 KSGDEVLVLL
+213 KSGEEVLALL
-223 KELHAEGRTIIL
+223 KQLHAEGRTIIL
-235 ITHAETVA
+235 ITHAESVA
-243 QHASRIVRIQDGQI
+243 RSASRIVQIQDGRI
-257 LEDSGVVRKE
+257 TEDSGPSK
-267 TSSPVDTEL
+267 TEVE
-276 NLKSAVTLAASI
+276 KQPSREPRTFVAGARLAASLE
-288 HEALVTAWRSLR
+288 EAFVTAWRSLR
-300 VNIFRTVL
+300 VNLFRTIL

-315 GVAAVVAMLAVG
+315 GVASVIAMLAVG

-332 KVLDRISSFGTNL
+332 KVLDRISSFGTHL

-362 TLIPEDAAAIRA
+362 TLVPEDAAAIKA
-374 LPNIETALPERSG
+374 LPNIETALPERTG
-387 RMTVRFGNRDYQT
+387 RMTARYGNVDYQT
-400 SVQGTGEDF
+400 TAQGTGEDF
-409 PKARDWKVADG
+409 PAAREWKVAEG

-425 DDMKQ
+425 DDNKT

-448 GGEVV
+448 GASPIGK
-453 GNYVLLKNVPFL
+453 YVLLKNVPFL
-465 VIGVMSEK
+465 VIGVMTEK

-487 TPINTG
+487 VPINTG
-493 LVRLFGKSYLSSIT
+493 MIRLFGKNYLSSIT
-507 IKVADAGDIVATQER
+507 VKVDDASDIAVTQER
-522 VENLL
+522 VEALL
-527 RERHRT
+527 KARHRT
-533 EDFSVRNMASF
+533 EDFSVRNMASI

-614 AAGGLLGI
+614 AAGGIFGI
-622 LVGVAAGMILRYS
+622 LVGLAAGLALRYV
-635 GMSVIFSLTPA
+635 GMTVVFSAGPA
-646 VLAFACASATGLIFG
+646 LLAFACASATGLIFG

>member
-1 MHRDLIGARS
+1 M
-11 YELEILEFFGPVA
+11 
-24 AHAQFLTGPIAM
+24 
-36 NDVILDLSGIEKHYQ
+36 
-51 NGDTVVRALDGV
+51 
-63 SLKIHSGE
+63 
-71 FVAIMG
+71 
-77 QSGSGKSTLM
+77 
-87 NIIGCLDRPTSGS
+87 
-100 YRVLG
+100 
-105 KEAANL
+105 
-111 SADELAALRRET
+111 
-123 FGFVFQ
+123 
-129 RYNLL
+129 
-134 ATATAGEN
+134 
-142 VEIPSVYAGLPKQK
+142 
-156 RSQRANRLLQ
+156 
-166 RLGMADRTDHRP
+166 
-178 AELSGGQQQR
+178 
-188 VAIARALVNDPPV
+188 
-201 ILADEPTGALDS
+201 
-213 KSGDEVLVLL
+213 
-223 KELHAEGRTIIL
+223 
-235 ITHAETVA
+235 
-243 QHASRIVRIQDGQI
+243 
-257 LEDSGVVRKE
+257 
-267 TSSPVDTEL
+267 
-276 NLKSAVTLAASI
+276 
-288 HEALVTAWRSLR
+288 TAWRSLR
-300 VNIFRTVL
+300 VNLFRTVL

-362 TLIPEDAAAIRA
+362 TLIPEDAAAIKA

-409 PKARDWKVADG
+409 PQTRDWKVAEG

-448 GGEVV
+448 GGDAV
-453 GNYVLLKNVPFL
+453 GKYVLLKNVPFL
-465 VIGVMSEK
+465 VIGVMIEK

-487 TPINTG
+487 TPITTG
-493 LVRLFGKSYLSSIT
+493 LVRLFGKNYLSSIT
-507 IKVADAGDIVATQER
+507 VKVSDTADIAATQER

-533 EDFSVRNMASF
+533 EDFSVRNMASY
-544 LQAAM
+544 LQAAI

-635 GMSVIFSLTPA
+635 GMSVIFSITPA
-646 VLAFACASATGLIFG
+646 LLAFACASATGLIFG

>member
-1 MHRDLIGARS
+1 MTPT
-11 YELEILEFFGPVA
+11 ILE
-24 AHAQFLTGPIAM
+24 LS
-36 NDVILDLSGIEKHYQ
+36 DVHKHYR
-51 NGDTVVRALDGV
+51 NGATTVRALDGV
-63 SLKIHSGE
+63 TLTIRRGE

-111 SADELAALRRET
+111 SPDELAALRRET

-129 RYNLL
+129 KYNLL

-142 VEIPSVYAGLPKQK
+142 VEIPSVYAGLAK
-156 RSQRANRLLQ
+156 RKRVARAASLLG
-166 RLGMADRTDHRP
+166 RLGLGDRTDHRP
-178 AELSGGQQQR
+178 SELSGGQQQR

-213 KSGDEVLVLL
+213 RSGDEVLALL
-223 KELHAEGRTIIL
+223 KQLHAEGRTIIL
-235 ITHAETVA
+235 ITHAENVA
-243 QHASRIVRIQDGQI
+243 QHASRIVRIQDGRI
-257 LEDSGVVRKE
+257 LEDTGAEGYVTAPAAHEIHDLSSGVG
-267 TSSPVDTEL
+267 
-276 NLKSAVTLAASI
+276 LAASVQ
-288 HEALVTAWRSLR
+288 EALVTAWRSLR

-332 KVLDRISSFGTNL
+332 KVLDRITSFGTNL

-357 AGDIV
+357 AGDIA
-362 TLIPEDAAAIRA
+362 TLVPEDAAAIKA
-374 LPNIETALPERSG
+374 LPNIEAALPERNG
-387 RMTVRFGNRDYQT
+387 RMTVRFGSIDYQT

-409 PKARDWKVADG
+409 PKARDWPVAEG

-425 DDMKQ
+425 DDMKN
-430 YAPVVVL
+430 YAAVVVL
-437 GRTVAKTLFPD
+437 GRTVGRTLFPNGD
-448 GGEVV
+448 SPV
-453 GNYVLLKNVPFL
+453 GKYILMRNVPFV
-465 VIGVMSEK
+465 VIGVMTEK

-487 TPINTG
+487 VPINTG
-493 LVRLFGKSYLSSIT
+493 LVRLFGKNYLSSIT
-507 IKVADAGDIVATQER
+507 VKVKDATDIAATQQS
-522 VENLL
+522 VEALL
-527 RERHRT
+527 RARHNT

-604 QFNIEAAVVC
+604 
-614 AAGGLLGI
+614 
-622 LVGVAAGMILRYS
+622 
-635 GMSVIFSLTPA
+635 
-646 VLAFACASATGLIFG
+646 
-661 YLPARKAARLDPVV
+661 
-675 ALASE
+675 

>member
-1 MHRDLIGARS
+1 MSGI
-11 YELEILEFFGPVA
+11 ILE
-24 AHAQFLTGPIAM
+24 LK
-36 NDVILDLSGIEKHYQ
+36 DVHKHYQ
-51 NGDTVVRALDGV
+51 NGDTTVRALDGV
-63 SLKIHSGE
+63 SLFVHRGE
-71 FVAIMG
+71 FLAIMG

-100 YRVLG
+100 YLVLG
-105 KEAANL
+105 KEAAYL
-111 SADELAALRRET
+111 DPDELAALRRET

-156 RSQRANRLLQ
+156 RAQRALGLLQ
-166 RLGMADRTDHRP
+166 RLGLGDRTDHRP

-213 KSGDEVLVLL
+213 KSGEEVLALL
-223 KELHAEGRTIIL
+223 KGLHAEGRTIIL
-235 ITHAETVA
+235 ITHAENVA
-243 QHASRIVRIQDGQI
+243 RHASRVVKIQDGRI
-257 LEDSGVVRKE
+257 VEDSGLTEKGTIEITDDRNYA
-267 TSSPVDTEL
+267 SSV
-276 NLKSAVTLAASI
+276 SFAASLQ
-288 HEALVTAWRSLR
+288 EALVTAWRSLQ
-300 VNIFRTVL
+300 VNLFRTVL

-315 GVAAVVAMLAVG
+315 GVAAVIAMLAVG

-332 KVLDRISSFGTNL
+332 KVLDRISAFGTNL
-345 MLIRPG
+345 MVVRPG
-351 AAGIRN
+351 GAGIRN
-357 AGDIV
+357 TGDIA
-362 TLIPEDAAAIRA
+362 TLIPEDATAIKA

-387 RMTVRFGNRDYQT
+387 RMTVRYGNVDYQT
-400 SVQGTGEDF
+400 TVQGTGEDF
-409 PKARDWKVADG
+409 PGARDWKVAEG

-425 DDMKQ
+425 EDMKT
-430 YAPVVVL
+430 YAAVVVL
-437 GRTVAKTLFPD
+437 GRTVAKTLFPE
-448 GGEVV
+448 GGSPV
-453 GNYVLLKNVPFL
+453 GKYVLLRNVPFL
-465 VIGVMSEK
+465 VIGVMTEK

-487 TPINTG
+487 VPINTG

-507 IKVADAGDIVATQER
+507 IKVADASDIEATQER
-522 VENLL
+522 VEALL
-527 RERHRT
+527 KERHRA
-533 EDFSVRNMASF
+533 EDFSVRNMASI

-549 ETQDTFTLLLGTVAA
+549 ETQDTFTLLLGAVAA

-614 AAGGLLGI
+614 AAGGVLGI
-622 LVGVAAGMILRYS
+622 LVGVIAGLTLRYS
-635 GMSVIFSLTPA
+635 GMTVIFSVTPA
-646 VLAFACASATGLIFG
+646 VLAFVCASATGLIFG
-661 YLPARKAARLDPVV
+661 YLPARKAAQLDPVV